1 MKKSYK
7 GFGTLDRPKVYIGK
21 SEITDRYQVRLKHSD
36 GRRVSICSHYDY
48 EDAKKVRSFL
58 EKKVSRLQRDELELL
73 YSNPNL
79 FTLLKLKVE
88 LESMF
93 NVDDVPVGILRTRSD
108 GTQYPDFSPKG
119 MLDAGAIWDEQNIW
133 SRESTR
139 AKFYEKW
146 KSRS

>member
-7 GFGTLDRPKVYIGK
+7 GFGTLDRPKVYIGQ
-21 SEITDRYQVRLKHSD
+21 SPITDRYQVRLKHLD

-93 NVDDVPVGILRTRSD
+93 NLDDVPVGIMRTRSD

-119 MLDAGAIWDEQNIW
+119 MLDAGAIWDEQDLW
-133 SRESTR
+133 DRESTR